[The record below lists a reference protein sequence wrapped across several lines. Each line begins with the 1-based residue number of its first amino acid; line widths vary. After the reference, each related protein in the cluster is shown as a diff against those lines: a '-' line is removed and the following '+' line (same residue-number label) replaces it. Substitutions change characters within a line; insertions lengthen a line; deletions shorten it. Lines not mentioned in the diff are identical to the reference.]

1 MNHLEQLV
9 EEWLSLC
16 VYSSSSQEAEILR
29 AAVAGIPRVAQA
41 IAAIP
46 AEHRASAFDAAEH
59 SYLQTA
65 KDLGGA
71 DEFAENWA
79 AAIMQQLRAEVEQ
92 REPANTKLVKA
103 LHDGPLP
110 AEFVREPAFDLTH
123 FSRSKS

>member
-1 MNHLEQLV
+1 MVVFVCVLRRVRKRQKFCARPLPVFRESLRQSLPFP
-9 EEWLSLC
+9 LSIGL
-16 VYSSSSQEAEILR
+16 ARLN
-29 AAVAGIPRVAQA
+29 
-41 IAAIP
+41 
-46 AEHRASAFDAAEH
+46 AAEH

-103 LHDGPLP
+103 LHEDGPLP
-110 AEFVREPAFDLTH
+110 AESVREPAFDLTH